1 MQIRLTHIAFFFF
14 FLTALTGVWMRLSY
28 FTGTLEAVPYT
39 HLLHA
44 HSHIAVLGWTFFA
57 VFIIFVIMMGQEN
70 SRFVRYISLLLFLV
84 TTAMFI
90 AFLMQGYALY
100 SIILSM
106 FHIFLQYAIAYFIIK
121 HVRKDKT
128 IPKSSRFFMYGAVVM
143 LVISSF
149 GPFALG
155 AIASQGLRD
164 SAIFDIAIY
173 FYLHF
178 QYNGWL
184 TLMLIGMLL
193 LMLNRRK
200 IAFSEKRMQ
209 TSFTVYFISLF
220 PAFLLS
226 ILWYDLGVIGIIIAA
241 IGAIGQLT
249 AIILFMLTIIQA
261 NKQVDKYLSSF
272 ITYHIYGVLALL
284 AIKVTMEFG
293 LLHPT
298 FGRLIYETRS
308 VVIAYLHLTLLG
320 FISLF
325 IMTQFYLT
333 RLLNENNGLLK
344 FGLSVFLIG
353 FALNELTLFFTSLFS
368 WLQLGTLPG
377 QNIILLFATVCL
389 LIAIIFM
396 WGSTLINSTKQ
407 QLYLKK

>member
-1 MQIRLTHIAFFFF
+1 MQIRLTHVAFFFF
-14 FLTALTGVWMRLSY
+14 FLTALSGVWMRVSY
-28 FTGTLEAVPYT
+28 FTGTLEAIPYT

-57 VFIIFVIMMGQEN
+57 VFIIFVTMIGQQN
-70 SRFVRYISLLLFLV
+70 SRFVKYITVLLFLV
-84 TTAMFI
+84 TTIMFI

-100 SIILSM
+100 SIILSTI
-106 FHIFLQYAIAYFIIK
+106 HIFFQYAIAYFIIK
-121 HVRKDKT
+121 HIRKDKT
-128 IPKSSRFFMYGAVVM
+128 IPKSSRYFIYGAVVM

-164 SAIFDIAIY
+164 SPIFDIAIY

-184 TLMLIGMLL
+184 TLMLIGMFL
-193 LMLNRRK
+193 LMLHRRK
-200 IAFSEKRMQ
+200 ISFSEKRMQ
-209 TSFTVYFISLF
+209 TSFTIYFISLF
-220 PAFLLS
+220 PGFLLS
-226 ILWYDLGVIGIIIAA
+226 ILWYNLGTIGIIFAA

-249 AIILFMLTIIQA
+249 AIILFILTIIQA
-261 NKQVDKYLSSF
+261 NKQLEKNLSSF
-272 ITYHIYGVLALL
+272 ITYHIYGILALL
-284 AIKVTMEFG
+284 AIKVAMEFG

-298 FGRLIYETRS
+298 FGKLIYETRS

-325 IMTQFYLT
+325 IITQFYLT

-344 FGLSVFLIG
+344 FGLSVFIIG
-353 FALNELTLFFTSLFS
+353 FSLNELTLFFSSLFS
-368 WLQLGTLPG
+368 WLQLGTFPG
-377 QNIILLFATVCL
+377 QNIILLFATLCL
-389 LIAIIFM
+389 LIAIILM
-396 WGSTLINSTKQ
+396 WGSTLIKNTK